1 MKTKRVFGKNQ
12 MNKVKPKEV
21 IDVLSMEEILQ
32 ISGLDMMQGILAG
45 IYPAAPIAKILNYK
59 VHAVE
64 KGKVIFRGTPQRG
77 SRNPM
82 GTVHGGW
89 YGTVLDSAMA
99 CAVMTTLAAGKIQT
113 TLEFKVNII
122 RPIPM
127 GATVDAIGTV
137 EHSGKSTGV
146 AAGSL
151 VDINTGKLYAS
162 SSTTCMILTPE
173 LK

>member
-1 MKTKRVFGKNQ
+1 
-12 MNKVKPKEV
+12 
-21 IDVLSMEEILQ
+21 MEEILQ
-32 ISGLDMMQGILAG
+32 VSGLDIMQGILTG

-64 KGKVIFRGTPQRG
+64 KGKVVFRGAPNLE

-89 YGTVLDSAMA
+89 YGTILDSAMA
-99 CAVMTTLAAGKIQT
+99 CAVMTTLPAGKIQT

-122 RPIPM
+122 RPIPT
-127 GATVDAIGTV
+127 GVTVDAIGTV

-146 AAGSL
+146 AVGSL
-151 VDINTGKLYAS
+151 VDVKTGKLYAS
-162 SSTTCMILTPE
+162 SSTTCIIMTPE
-173 LK
+173 QK

>member
-1 MKTKRVFGKNQ
+1 
-12 MNKVKPKEV
+12 MNGSRQKEAQ
-21 IDVLSMEEILQ
+21 DVLSMEKILEIP
-32 ISGLDMMQGILAG
+32 GLEMMQGILKG

-64 KGKVIFRGTPQRG
+64 KGKVVFRGAPNLE

-82 GTVHGGW
+82 GTIHGGW
-89 YGTVLDSAMA
+89 YGTILDSAMA
-99 CAVMTTLAAGKIQT
+99 CAVMTTLPAGKIQT

-122 RPIPM
+122 RPIPT
-127 GATVDAIGTV
+127 GVTVDALGIV

-146 AAGSL
+146 AVGSL
-151 VDINTGKLYAS
+151 IDIKTGKLYAS
-162 SSTTCMILTPE
+162 SSTTCIIMTPK

>member
-1 MKTKRVFGKNQ
+1 
-12 MNKVKPKEV
+12 MNDLYPKETQ
-21 IDVLSMEEILQ
+21 DVLSIEEILE
-32 ISGLDMMQGILAG
+32 IPGLEMMQGILKG

-64 KGKVIFRGTPQRG
+64 KGKVVFRGTPNLE

-82 GTVHGGW
+82 GTIHGGW
-89 YGTVLDSAMA
+89 YGTILDSAMA
-99 CAVMTTLAAGKIQT
+99 CAVMTTLPAGKIQT

-122 RPIPM
+122 RSIPT
-127 GATVDAIGTV
+127 GLTVDAIGIV

-146 AAGSL
+146 AVGSL
-151 VDINTGKLYAS
+151 IDVDTGKLYAS
-162 SSTTCMILTPE
+162 SSTTCIIMTPK

>member
-1 MKTKRVFGKNQ
+1 
-12 MNKVKPKEV
+12 MNDLSPKEAQ
-21 IDVLSMEEILQ
+21 DVLSMEEILE
-32 ISGLDMMQGILAG
+32 IPGLDMMQGILDG

-64 KGKVIFRGTPQRG
+64 KGKVVFRGTPNLQ

-82 GTVHGGW
+82 GTIHGGW
-89 YGTVLDSAMA
+89 YGTILDSAMA
-99 CAVMTTLAAGKIQT
+99 CAVMTTLPEGKIQT

-127 GATVDAIGTV
+127 GVQVDAIGIV

-146 AAGSL
+146 AVGSL
-151 VDINTGKLYAS
+151 VDVKTGKLYAS
-162 SSTTCMILTPE
+162 SSTTCLIMTP
-173 LK
+173 KMK

>member
-1 MKTKRVFGKNQ
+1 
-12 MNKVKPKEV
+12 MNGVSPKETQ
-21 IDVLSMEEILQ
+21 DVLSMEEILE
-32 ISGLDMMQGILAG
+32 IPGLEMMQGILKG

-64 KGKVIFRGTPQRG
+64 KGKVVFRGTPNLE

-82 GTVHGGW
+82 GTIHGGW
-89 YGTVLDSAMA
+89 YGTILDSAMA
-99 CAVMTTLAAGKIQT
+99 CAVMTTLPAGKIQT

-122 RPIPM
+122 RPIPT
-127 GATVDAIGTV
+127 GLTVDAIGIV

-146 AAGSL
+146 AVGSL
-151 VDINTGKLYAS
+151 IDIETGKLYAS
-162 SSTTCMILTPE
+162 SSTTCIIMTPK

>member
-1 MKTKRVFGKNQ
+1 
-12 MNKVKPKEV
+12 MNGVSPKETQ
-21 IDVLSMEEILQ
+21 DVLSMEEILE
-32 ISGLDMMQGILAG
+32 IPGLEMMQGILKG

-64 KGKVIFRGTPQRG
+64 KGKVVFRGAPNLD

-82 GTVHGGW
+82 GTIHGGW
-89 YGTVLDSAMA
+89 YGTILDSAMA
-99 CAVMTTLAAGKIQT
+99 CAVMTTLPAGKIQT

-122 RPIPM
+122 RPIPT
-127 GATVDAIGTV
+127 GLTVDAVGIV

-146 AAGSL
+146 AVGSL
-151 VDINTGKLYAS
+151 IDIETGKLYAS
-162 SSTTCMILTPE
+162 SSTTCIIMTPK

>member
-1 MKTKRVFGKNQ
+1 
-12 MNKVKPKEV
+12 MNDLSPKEAQ
-21 IDVLSMEEILQ
+21 DVLSMAEILE
-32 ISGLDMMQGILAG
+32 IPGLDMMQGILDG

-64 KGKVIFRGTPQRG
+64 KGKVVFRGTPNLQ

-82 GTVHGGW
+82 GTIHGGW
-89 YGTVLDSAMA
+89 YGTILDSAMA
-99 CAVMTTLAAGKIQT
+99 CAVMTTLPEGKIQT

-127 GATVDAIGTV
+127 GVQVDAIGIV

-146 AAGSL
+146 AVGSL
-151 VDINTGKLYAS
+151 VDVKTGKLYAS
-162 SSTTCMILTPE
+162 SSTTCLIMTP
-173 LK
+173 KMK

>member
-1 MKTKRVFGKNQ
+1 
-12 MNKVKPKEV
+12 MNDLSPKETQD
-21 IDVLSMEEILQ
+21 ILSMEEILE
-32 ISGLDMMQGILAG
+32 ISGLEMMQGILKG

-64 KGKVIFRGTPQRG
+64 KGKVVFRATPNLE

-82 GTVHGGW
+82 GTIHGGW
-89 YGTVLDSAMA
+89 YGTILDSAMA
-99 CAVMTTLAAGKIQT
+99 CAVTTTLPAGKIQT

-122 RPIPM
+122 RPIPT
-127 GATVDAIGTV
+127 GVTVDAIGIV

-146 AAGSL
+146 AVGSL
-151 VDINTGKLYAS
+151 VDVKTGKLYAS
-162 SSTTCMILTPE
+162 SSTTCIIMAPK

>member
-1 MKTKRVFGKNQ
+1 
-12 MNKVKPKEV
+12 MNDLSPKETQ
-21 IDVLSMEEILQ
+21 DVLSMEEILE
-32 ISGLDMMQGILAG
+32 IPGLEMMQGILKG

-64 KGKVIFRGTPQRG
+64 KGKVVFRGAPNLE

-82 GTVHGGW
+82 GTIHGGW
-89 YGTVLDSAMA
+89 YGTILDSAMA
-99 CAVMTTLAAGKIQT
+99 CAVMTTLPVGKIQT

-122 RPIPM
+122 RPIPT
-127 GATVDAIGTV
+127 GVQVDAIGMV

-146 AAGSL
+146 AVGSL
-151 VDINTGKLYAS
+151 VDVKTGKLYAS
-162 SSTTCMILTPE
+162 SSTTCIIMTPK

>member
-1 MKTKRVFGKNQ
+1 
-12 MNKVKPKEV
+12 MNDLSQKEAQD
-21 IDVLSMEEILQ
+21 ILSMAEILE
-32 ISGLDMMQGILAG
+32 IPGLDMMQGILDG

-64 KGKVIFRGTPQRG
+64 KGKVVFRGTPNLE

-82 GTVHGGW
+82 GTIHGGW
-89 YGTVLDSAMA
+89 YGTILDSAMA
-99 CAVMTTLAAGKIQT
+99 CAVMTTLPVGKIQT

-122 RPIPM
+122 RPIPT
-127 GATVDAIGTV
+127 GVQVDAIGMV

-146 AAGSL
+146 AVGSL
-151 VDINTGKLYAS
+151 VDVKTGKLYAS
-162 SSTTCMILTPE
+162 SSTTCIIMTPK